1 MTTSPNAPPDIVLD
15 LIESF
20 RRSKTMFAAVSL
32 GVFDRLAEGPATA
45 AALAGADNPDSMKR
59 LLDACVSL
67 GLLRRQGD
75 LYSNTEVAA
84 RYICRNSPDTLAGY
98 IRYSNQVLYPLW
110 GNLEDA
116 VREGAH
122 RWKQTFGLEGP
133 LFSHFFRT
141 EEAKRDFLSGMH
153 GFGRLSSPKVVRAFD
168 LGRFS
173 RLVDLGGA
181 TGHLA
186 MAAAE
191 AWPELKCAIFDL
203 PEVIAVAREFTAGAD
218 VELIEG
224 DFFHDPLPPADLYA
238 LGRILHDW
246 SEEKIGVLLKRI
258 YESLPAGGA
267 LLVAEKLLDEDMCGP
282 VHAHMQS
289 LNMLVCTEGRE
300 RSLSQYAELLRD
312 YGFRDVQ
319 GQRTGAPLDAI
330 LATK

>member
-1 MTTSPNAPPDIVLD
+1 MTTSPNATPDIVLD

-32 GVFDRLAEGPATA
+32 GVFDRLAQGPAA
-45 AALAGADNPDSMKR
+45 AATLAGAGNADSMKR

-67 GLLRRQGD
+67 GLLNRHGD

-84 RYICRNSPDTLAGY
+84 RYLCRDSPDTLAGY

-141 EEAKRDFLSGMH
+141 EEARRDFLSGMH

-168 LGRFS
+168 LGPFS

-186 MAAAE
+186 MAAVE
-191 AWPELKCAIFDL
+191 AWPKLKCAVFDL
-203 PEVIAVAREFTAGAD
+203 PEVIGVAREFNPGAE
-218 VELIEG
+218 VEWIEG
-224 DFFHDPLPPADLYA
+224 DFFRDPLPPADIYA

-246 SEEKIGVLLKRI
+246 SEEKIHLLLKRI
-258 YESLPAGGA
+258 YESLPVGGA
-267 LLVAEKLLDEDMCGP
+267 LLVAEKLLDEDLSGP
-282 VHAHMQS
+282 VQAHMQS

-300 RSLSQYAELLRD
+300 RSLSQYAELFECC
-312 YGFRDVQ
+312 GFREVQ
-319 GQRTGAPLDAI
+319 GRRTGAPLDAV
-330 LATK
+330 LAIK